1 MTHFYNLNSKNL
13 VLNPQYFLYDSCLT
27 SYHFLIKIYEC
38 CRKKVSFWT
47 LLAVKRIKKKK
58 TNAMQQVG
66 LIKDT
71 LSVEPDTQKITWQ
84 LVSGRNFNR
93 SSFN

>member
-1 MTHFYNLNSKNL
+1 MLSEESF
-13 VLNPQYFLYDSCLT
+13 FLDTPGSE
-27 SYHFLIKIYEC
+27 KD
-38 CRKKVSFWT
+38 
-47 LLAVKRIKKKK
+47 KKKK

>member
-27 SYHFLIKIYEC
+27 SYHFLMKIYEC

-47 LLAVKRIKKKK
+47 LLAVKRIKKK

-66 LIKDT
+66 LIKDA
-71 LSVEPDTQKITWQ
+71 LSVEPDTQKNY
-84 LVSGRNFNR
+84 LAVGVGKEF
-93 SSFN
+93 

>member
-1 MTHFYNLNSKNL
+1 M
-13 VLNPQYFLYDSCLT
+13 
-27 SYHFLIKIYEC
+27 KIYEC

-47 LLAVKRIKKKK
+47 LLAVKRIKKK

-71 LSVEPDTQKITWQ
+71 LSVEPDTQKNY
-84 LVSGRNFNR
+84 LAVGVGKEF
-93 SSFN
+93 